1 MTNVVVTVKWWKKF
15 QTKKFDYNTFFR
27 FKTDEQVRFCAEI
40 GLYGLEASQ
49 GVLRG
54 PRPRTEQFVPVLIV
68 EEAVPELEAQLGRD
82 RRSL

>member
-1 MTNVVVTVKWWKKF
+1 VVEEVPNEKIRLQHVL
-15 QTKKFDYNTFFR
+15 QIQDGR
-27 FKTDEQVRFCAEI
+27 QVRFCAEI